1 MGEINDEAKEKL
13 AYKLRLMMKRL
24 WAHNCEVNP
33 RQFKK
38 CVDKNIKFFSG
49 GHVQHDSQEFLSA
62 LIDNIHETT
71 KANIKPMSEFD
82 DPEKSAINSELLVL
96 ESALIESKKIK
107 DLETMRSIMDKLNDL
122 YLNNKNIYFQIY
134 AKRTWAQLLK
144 NSYSVIND
152 IFSGMTV
159 TTIECNTC
167 HKSYHKFERFDLL
180 TLHLPEKVEETKTS
194 YTIQDLFDLYTQ
206 KEILQ
211 DNNRYNCSYCAEKRE
226 ATKQQMLYHQ
236 PNTLVLLIKKYQK
249 YDGTI
254 FKSNINIE
262 YGHEL
267 DISPYITEDANNVD
281 RYELYSV
288 IRHSGGYGGGHYV
301 TYAKS
306 PLNGLWYLHDDGNVF
321 HVDSDEP
328 LKCNG
333 YIIFYRKNV

>member
-1 MGEINDEAKEKL
+1 
-13 AYKLRLMMKRL
+13 MMKRL

-33 RQFKK
+33 KQFKK

-71 KANIKPMSEFD
+71 KANVSPMLEFN
-82 DPEKSAINSELLVL
+82 DPEESAINSELLVL

-107 DLETMRSIMDKLNDL
+107 DIETMRSIMDKLNDL
-122 YLNNKNIYFQIY
+122 YLTNKNIYFQIC

-206 KEILQ
+206 KEIMQ

-267 DISPYITEDANNVD
+267 DISPYNASINDEVNTG

-301 TYAKS
+301 TYTKS
-306 PLNGLWYLHDDGNVF
+306 PLNDLWYLHDDGNVF

-333 YIIFYRKNV
+333 YIIFYRKIV